1 MTVDPIEYPSGK
13 TTLLAW
19 VQADGTVV
27 VGVKDEGDYGDGAPL
42 KVTVSPTVLRQLADI
57 ADAARTRDLRAQ
69 LAEGAE
75 TLGRERALWID
86 AFAKQQAVVDAACSL
101 VDDLDDEQEISGAE
115 AGLIAAVAAYRATK
129 GQG

>member
-1 MTVDPIEYPSGK
+1 MTPEEQAVVD
-13 TTLLAW
+13 
-19 VQADGTVV
+19 
-27 VGVKDEGDYGDGAPL
+27 
-42 KVTVSPTVLRQLADI
+42 
-57 ADAARTRDLRAQ
+57 DLRAQ

-86 AFAKQQAVVDAACSL
+86 TFAKMQAVVDAACAM